1 MPKKIHVILT
11 LNPAARAKGD
21 ALVEMIG
28 EHGFE
33 LDSHM
38 AALGIITGRISE
50 SKLGSISKIPGI
62 IVERDK
68 EVKLAPPDADVQ

>member
-1 MPKKIHVILT
+1 M
-11 LNPAARAKGD
+11 
-21 ALVEMIG
+21 EMIG